1 MFWDIIEKIVES
13 KGKELIKYPFFEKVW
28 GKYFSEKPII
38 LQAPTAS
45 GKTDAVL
52 APFIGQALGCVEWHY
67 PHLIYVLPT
76 RSLVRRMHRRI
87 ERTISLFSDM
97 SRSRIMVT
105 MDYGGLFEDK
115 PFLEG
120 DIVVTTYDTLFYT
133 LYGFRSRGHHRVLP
147 LGIIASSVV
156 ILDEVQLLQDSYWY
170 SLQLVPL
177 HIANLANLGAK
188 VVLMGATIPK
198 LIVDEV
204 KSRIR
209 EGVEEVY
216 CSEAKRELV
225 ETHLE
230 NTELVKG
237 LKKLFEQTKLAK
249 PVLIVCNT
257 VENAYNVFKYL
268 REKNVGRIE
277 LLHSRLKSKIRRV
290 REEFENIDILVSTQ
304 VIEAGLD
311 YPFKTVITEISPID
325 SLIQRVGRGGRE
337 SKGVAYIFM
346 DKNSA
351 YKVYPCEIID
361 ITEDLIRNKIS
372 DLELSV
378 KSEEKAL
385 SLVNHVYTEKIVGK
399 LGKHVK
405 PEIMF
410 GAKAFLS
417 TFLNRLF
424 ERKDIYRN
432 ISQYILRL
440 GVEINTVILSAE
452 IYDKVLSKIG
462 SEIELPIK
470 ILDFI
475 TLSYD
480 PVKKMYDMPLLRH
493 NVFGKEIYV
502 MLKLEKIEKGKG
514 LFTVNSF
521 NKLYEVLWFI
531 SKYGQGRIFTILNPK
546 YYEFMDG
553 YDVGVIR
560 LR

>member
-1 MFWDIIEKIVES
+1 MFWDIVERIVED
-13 KGKELIKYPFFEKVW
+13 KKKLIKYPFFEEVW
-28 GKYFSEKPII
+28 KKYFNEKLIV

-52 APFIGQALGCVEWHY
+52 APFIGQALEYVEWHY

-76 RSLVRRMHRRI
+76 RSLVRRMHGRI
-87 ERTISLFSDM
+87 ERTVSLFSDM
-97 SRSRIMVT
+97 IKGRIVVT

-147 LGIIASSVV
+147 LGIVASSVV

-170 SLQLVPL
+170 SLQLIPS
-177 HIANLANLGAK
+177 HIANLVDLGAK

-198 LIVDEV
+198 LIIDEV
-204 KSRIR
+204 KSRVR

-225 ETHLE
+225 EVHLE
-230 NTELVKG
+230 NDKLVKG
-237 LKKLFEQTKLAK
+237 LKKLFEKSKLAK

-268 REKNVGRIE
+268 REKNVGRTE
-277 LLHSRLKSKIRRV
+277 LLHSRLKSKV
-290 REEFENIDILVSTQ
+290 RELRERFENIDILVSTQ

-325 SLIQRVGRGGRE
+325 SLIQRIGRGGRK

-346 DKNSA
+346 DKDSA

-361 ITEDLIRNKIS
+361 ITEELIKNRIS

-378 KSEEKAL
+378 KNEDKAL
-385 SLVNHVYTEKIVGK
+385 SLVNHVYTRKIIGK
-399 LGKHVK
+399 LSKHVK
-405 PEIMF
+405 SEMITSVRS
-410 GAKAFLS
+410 FLS
-417 TFLNRLF
+417 SFLNRLF
-424 ERKDIYRN
+424 ERKDLYKG

-440 GVEINTVILSAE
+440 GLEINTVILSAE
-452 IYDKVLSKIG
+452 MHAKVLSKIS
-462 SEIELPIK
+462 SEIELPIE

-493 NVFGKEIYV
+493 NVLGKEMYV
-502 MLKLEKIEKGKG
+502 VLKLEKMKEKKG
-514 LFTVNSF
+514 LFTIHSF
-521 NKLYEVLWFI
+521 DKLHKVLWFI
-531 SKYGQGRIFTILNPK
+531 SSYGQGRVFAILNPE
-546 YYEFMDG
+546 YYWFIDG
-553 YDVGVIR
+553 YDVGVIK